1 MNGIIFLYRTT
12 GVEPRLLTK
21 MTVQLF
27 GKEQQ
32 SNYGR
37 YKYEIEGM
45 IPKGEYIRPI
55 RAVVIVNEK
64 YLEDAKKIFDSC
76 GIEYRYFK
84 IQLMKNDFKKRDFF

>member
-1 MNGIIFLYRTT
+1 MNGIIFLYRTK
-12 GVEPRLLTK
+12 GVEPRSLTK

-37 YKYEIEGM
+37 YRYDVEGK

-64 YLEDAKKIFDSC
+64 YLEDAMKIFDSY
-76 GIEYRYFK
+76 GIDYRYFK
-84 IQLMKNDFKKRDFF
+84 IQLRKNDFKNGDFF

>member
-1 MNGIIFLYRTT
+1 MNGILFLYRTT

-21 MTVQLF
+21 MIVQLF

-37 YKYEIEGM
+37 YKYEVEGM
-45 IPKGEYIRPI
+45 IPTGDYIRPI
-55 RAVVIVNEK
+55 RAVVIVKEK
-64 YLEDAKKIFDSC
+64 YLDDVKKIFDSC

-84 IQLMKNDFKKRDFF
+84 IQFRKNDFKKGNIF